1 MIGSRIKEARKAR
14 KQSQQWL
21 ADEVGVLQSSVSAW
35 EICRSEPTTENL
47 SRIAQVLRV
56 SHDWLATG
64 RGDMYLTASPI
75 QASDQMPLTAD
86 ETELLDRYRSLNV
99 SLRQSIMAIL
109 RSLTK

>member
-35 EICRSEPTTENL
+35 EIGRSEPTTENL

-64 RGDMYLTASPI
+64 RGGMHLSATPVQVNDHV
-75 QASDQMPLTAD
+75 PLNAD
-86 ETELLDRYRSLNV
+86 EAELLDRYRTLGAST
-99 SLRQSIMAIL
+99 RQALMVIM